1 FHFSKKFGFVCIKF
15 YEQFPLEAVFFN
27 DFAQVEA
34 ILLLHR
40 FKIYAS
46 FSSSAA
52 STSVAGV
59 SSVAVSATSAST
71 SASSVT
77 SSAGALAAAASAARL
92 SLTAFSAAS
101 FSAFA
106 FSLASERDAFLW
118 SIEPDF
124 CSNHSLNFASA
135 CSSVKAPLRTPP
147 ARWFF
152 IKAPL

>member
-1 FHFSKKFGFVCIKF
+1 MRADQSVCLRFVGHVFKTHSKQFTFVERALFNKKWNQVFALFHKNRFHFSKKFGFVCIKF

-77 SSAGALAAAASAARL
+77 SSAGAL
-92 SLTAFSAAS
+92 
-101 FSAFA
+101 
-106 FSLASERDAFLW
+106 
-118 SIEPDF
+118 
-124 CSNHSLNFASA
+124 
-135 CSSVKAPLRTPP
+135 
-147 ARWFF
+147 
-152 IKAPL
+152 